1 MAVQFAVKQKARC
14 AKENIMDKLS
24 PKALMKSALD
34 AQSAANEKAKDK
46 YKGPT
51 REEMDRA
58 ARMMEANIPP
68 GSSSRLRNT
77 NPMPSK
83 EEADKQRMEMEKA
96 LLKGA
101 TEGIG
106 GKAMG
111 MKKGGVITDLKKAG
125 FYDAKKDKAKRLDII
140 NKVTTKPQRIEMVDK
155 MFSAK
160 KMAKGGTA
168 SSRADGCAVRGKTKA

>member
-1 MAVQFAVKQKARC
+1 MAK
-14 AKENIMDKLS
+14 
-24 PKALMKSALD
+24 
-34 AQSAANEKAKDK
+34 KDK
-46 YKGPT
+46 YTGPT
-51 REEMDRA
+51 PEEMDRV

-68 GSSSRLRNT
+68 GSSSRLRNI

-111 MKKGGVITDLKKAG
+111 MKKGG
-125 FYDAKKDKAKRLDII
+125 
-140 NKVTTKPQRIEMVDK
+140 MVK
-155 MFSAK
+155 SSASK
-160 KMAKGGTA
+160 
-168 SSRADGCAVRGKTKA
+168 RADGIAVKGKTRGKIC

>member
-1 MAVQFAVKQKARC
+1 MAK
-14 AKENIMDKLS
+14 KE
-24 PKALMKSALD
+24 
-34 AQSAANEKAKDK
+34 K

-51 REEMDRA
+51 PEEMDRA

-68 GSSSRLRNT
+68 GSSSRLKDT

-101 TEGIG
+101 TEGMG

-111 MKKGGVITDLKKAG
+111 MKKGGKVSQLAKA
-125 FYDAKKDKAKRLDII
+125 
-140 NKVTTKPQRIEMVDK
+140 N
-155 MFSAK
+155 
-160 KMAKGGTA
+160 
-168 SSRADGCAVRGKTKA
+168 GCAVRGKTRGKIC